1 MSKKMFTFAL
11 GNRCVAPGSY
21 RHRIYDIRFL
31 QVVIKLGRFKN
42 QATVQLGN
50 HRPRYV
56 GDDPGCMLEGF
67 CRDRMTTLGELTFFY
82 VS

>member
-1 MSKKMFTFAL
+1 MIIFAHGFRHDVL
-11 GNRCVAPGSY
+11 ESY
-21 RHRIYDIRFL
+21 RHRIPDIRFL

-50 HRPRYV
+50 HRPQYV

-67 CRDRMTTLGELTFFY
+67 CRDRMTTLGELTFFLL
-82 VS
+82 S

>member
-1 MSKKMFTFAL
+1 MTIFAF
-11 GNRCVAPGSY
+11 GIWRVALGSY